1 MNEILE
7 KNCRCKASLEIVS
20 LFTRGTGS
28 ISFLARAVQADE
40 SARKFSRLEHLFDAS
55 LLLLYFLL
63 SPSVEAKKRRV
74 VKVSG
79 ESGRGLIMQNYP
91 VGQIGRSSFPSRI
104 ACCEPAKLD
113 SIFRRILSAI
123 STLSVIG
130 S

>member
-1 MNEILE
+1 MRFLRKIVVARRVSRL
-7 KNCRCKASLEIVS
+7 CRYLQGALDRSVFSHEQ
-20 LFTRGTGS
+20 F
-28 ISFLARAVQADE
+28 E
-40 SARKFSRLEHLFDAS
+40 SVRKFSRLEHLFDAS

-79 ESGRGLIMQNYP
+79 ESGRGPIMQNYP

-104 ACCEPAKLD
+104 ACCKPAELD